1 MPVVI
6 CTFDRRKYT
15 GTIASGSVS
24 PITIKLFT
32 AFMAFVFLRTTTNA
46 AMEAKVSTSADP
58 QKVTI
63 ALLRKLDTSL
73 ASLITVP

>member
-24 PITIKLFT
+24 PITINLFT

-46 AMEAKVSTSADP
+46 AMEAKVSTNADP
-58 QKVTI
+58 QKVTT